1 MTKDDW
7 GCSSM
12 AEGVWGQLPRPS
24 RECYLLNS
32 DRTIKG
38 LLTPSSYHKRVKD
51 AKSRAIEQITVC
63 DATFSRQQVIFNRQK
78 VKEKPTK
85 MIFPLLEPCVCS
97 NCFVRTYK
105 LFDTPSMVGR
115 KKPGP
120 TRASHLSHPTPE
132 EIQRKQLLWKRYLNR
147 SKRKQTPKRSLVRRK
162 RSPSLTDG
170 GLEFVNEMRC
180 SEVFWESPKKVDER
194 VPIKNLT
201 AENFWDFV
209 YQNTWKGRIRVCEG
223 ELMYKI
229 TEILN
234 TLVKEKVIGSFNA
247 RRLFSSEDIDNT
259 ARMDHIQGNKVN

>member
-1 MTKDDW
+1 
-7 GCSSM
+7 
-12 AEGVWGQLPRPS
+12 
-24 RECYLLNS
+24 
-32 DRTIKG
+32 
-38 LLTPSSYHKRVKD
+38 
-51 AKSRAIEQITVC
+51 
-63 DATFSRQQVIFNRQK
+63 
-78 VKEKPTK
+78 

-259 ARMDHIQGNKVN
+259 ARMDHIQGNKVK